1 MYEND
6 YKVLMESHG
15 FKVIVAKP
23 YPISYKVT
31 EVAKN
36 LWYSLVLY
44 MTVSCSF
51 TQEFIV
57 KGRQKTILGAFPE
70 LTDEDREVFLPEYK
84 KRIEAAYVPDKD
96 GLFNLHFDGFLIFGE
111 KL

>member
-1 MYEND
+1 
-6 YKVLMESHG
+6 
-15 FKVIVAKP
+15 
-23 YPISYKVT
+23 
-31 EVAKN
+31 
-36 LWYSLVLY
+36 

-51 TQEFIV
+51 TQEFIA

-70 LTDEDREVFLPEYK
+70 LTDASREVFLPEYK
-84 KRIEAAYVPDKD
+84 KRVEAAYVPDKD